1 MKVLVY
7 DYGGTF
13 VKYSVMDENKKRY
26 ASGEVPAPTRTAEEF
41 VAATKGIYD
50 QFKDEIEGITIS
62 FPGFVDSETTLLS
75 GGGAY
80 SGIYINTLLKD
91 AFDPIFEGKPWLI
104 ENDGKCGA
112 LAESWGGALEGAD
125 NGIVIILG
133 TGVAGGLVQ
142 KSALYKGKHY
152 TAGELSFT
160 TLDWN
165 LDWANSAQCKMTA
178 SALVARIGLCVGH
191 DVSKK
196 GFYQSLVDSG
206 IWKKGPVHPDYEGV
220 EIDGLKAFEIIK
232 SGYPAA
238 VEIYN
243 EFCKNVAAMI
253 INLGSVYDPE
263 VFAIGGGISRQDML
277 IPDIIKAVEKFKKD
291 SMLYG
296 LLPTG
301 RIERCVYQGDA
312 NQYGAMYNYLTKF
325 NPELV
330 K

>member
-7 DYGGTF
+7 DFGGTF

-26 ASGEVPAPTRTAEEF
+26 ASGEVPAPRDTREEF

-50 QFKDEIEGITIS
+50 QFKDEVEGITIS
-62 FPGFVDSETTLLS
+62 FPGFVNSETTLLS

-112 LAESWGGALEGAD
+112 LAESWGGALDGAE

-142 KSALYKGKHY
+142 KSKLYKGKHY

-178 SALVARIGLCVGH
+178 SALVARIALSVGQ
-191 DVSKK
+191 DLSNA
-196 GFYQSLVDSG
+196 GFYQNLVESG
-206 IWKKGPVHPDYEGV
+206 VWKKGQHLAEYDGV

-232 SGYPAA
+232 SGHPDA
-238 VEIYN
+238 VAVYK

-277 IPDIIKAVEKFKKD
+277 IPDIIKAVEEFKKG

-296 LLPTG
+296 ALPTG

-312 NQYGAMYNYLTKF
+312 NQYGAMFNYLTKF
-325 NPELV
+325 HPEMI
-330 K
+330 